1 MQLPSVPAEQREQV
15 GIIRTRRIGGAWES
29 WFLCLRERIT
39 ITSVLAFQQLKGG
52 DPAKLGL
59 RSLRRGCS
67 WYFWDSTWRLVL
79 GVWIEPGRWTK
90 CPARAKWHYLGDPD
104 RNNKQTSMSQSL
116 IPAPA
121 FQSPCIVSSWHNL
134 TAADKGAR
142 YHRAGQR
149 KVDLEQREQHSLW
162 GPTWSSPCLTFQPNP
177 STLQIVYSI
186 PVTFSFGFFSP
197 STQVHFHLQ
206 AFALAMPSTYN
217 TFFHGCYTYLGFN
230 LKPPTQWVSQ
240 TSPI

>member
-1 MQLPSVPAEQREQV
+1 MQLPPVLVEQREQV
-15 GIIRTRRIGGAWES
+15 GIIRTRTIRGGARES
-29 WFLCLRERIT
+29 WFLRLWERVT

-52 DPAKLGL
+52 DPAKLVL

-79 GVWIEPGRWTK
+79 GVWIEPGHWTK
-90 CPARAKWHYLGDPD
+90 CPARAKWHCLGDPD

-121 FQSPCIVSSWHNL
+121 FQSPCILSYWHNI
-134 TAADKGAR
+134 TVADKGAQ

-149 KVDLEQREQHSLW
+149 KVDLEQWEQHSLR
-162 GPTWSSPCLTFQPNP
+162 GPMWSSPCLTFQPNL

-186 PVTFSFGFFSP
+186 PVTFSFVFSFP
-197 STQVHFHLQ
+197 STQAHFHLQ
-206 AFALAMPSTYN
+206 AFAFAISFTYK
-217 TFFHGCYTYLGFN
+217 YLFPWM
-230 LKPPTQWVSQ
+230 LFRV
-240 TSPI
+240 